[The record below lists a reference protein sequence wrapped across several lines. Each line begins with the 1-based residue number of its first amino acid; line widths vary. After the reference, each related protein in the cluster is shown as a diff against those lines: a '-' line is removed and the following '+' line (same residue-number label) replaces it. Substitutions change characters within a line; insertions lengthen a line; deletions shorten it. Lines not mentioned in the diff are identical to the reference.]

1 MTRLLIRPRALN
13 RAEKLLQNH
22 CQQQADRQKWPKW
35 QGRLTCHIP
44 PNQLQTAGR
53 SQRRQRRDQQQYRNS
68 VDADPQRGGIGAA
81 SMEEHASSTSTR
93 PATQANKATNPEI
106 ERGRYLVEEVAK
118 CPECHT
124 PRNDRGELRQD
135 AWLSGATIWIRPVAS
150 IPNWADHVPALA
162 GWPSFTEEQ
171 GERILEK
178 GTGPEG
184 EELRPPMHIY
194 HMKHEDAKAIIA
206 YLKSLP
212 RSSQT
217 N

>member
-1 MTRLLIRPRALN
+1 MDKPFGVLVIVMAMFVT
-13 RAEKLLQNH
+13 
-22 CQQQADRQKWPKW
+22 
-35 QGRLTCHIP
+35 
-44 PNQLQTAGR
+44 
-53 SQRRQRRDQQQYRNS
+53 
-68 VDADPQRGGIGAA
+68 IGALAAGSLKPGGPHADVARGAKTVGRVPGKSVPHEGVPQAA
-81 SMEEHASSTSTR
+81 SNHVAK
-93 PATQANKATNPEI
+93 NATNPEI

-124 PRNDRGELRQD
+124 PRNQNGELRQD
-135 AWLSGATIWIRPVAS
+135 AWLSGSPVWIRPVAP
-150 IPNWADHVPALA
+150 IQNWADHAPALA
-162 GWPSFTEEQ
+162 GFPSFTEEQ

-178 GTGPEG
+178 GTGPES

-217 N
+217 Y

>member
-1 MTRLLIRPRALN
+1 MEKPFGVLVIVMALFV
-13 RAEKLLQNH
+13 
-22 CQQQADRQKWPKW
+22 
-35 QGRLTCHIP
+35 T
-44 PNQLQTAGR
+44 
-53 SQRRQRRDQQQYRNS
+53 
-68 VDADPQRGGIGAA
+68 IGALSA
-81 SMEEHASSTSTR
+81 GSIGTGTPRSKSAVETAKSEHAPPDASGHDSSS
-93 PATQANKATNPEI
+93 QAATNHTTNNATNSEI
-106 ERGRYLVEEVAK
+106 ERGKYLVEEVAK
-118 CPECHT
+118 CAECHT
-124 PRNDRGELRQD
+124 PRNERGELRQD
-135 AWLSGATIWIRPVAS
+135 AWLAGASIWIRPVAP
-150 IPNWADHVPALA
+150 IQNWADHAPTLA

-217 N
+217 Y